1 MKKLFSK
8 SILKQS
14 LKDNWKMWLALT
26 LLLCVFTTIMTLTA
40 PNRADRIDN
49 HPLFSEFSLIAT
61 YADMIFGL
69 VGTLLIII
77 FVVGVGIKLVVSE
90 VDKGTLSFELNT
102 PTTRKQIILSKLVF
116 YFTSLA
122 AMVLMTG
129 IVGTIMSSTIDL
141 PMDYGQL
148 WIMTLGFFLYGVAI
162 SGIVFF
168 ASCWFNKTGRAI
180 MLGAGIPVIFFL
192 ITTLANFDDSLS
204 FMRFFSLNTL
214 FDTSAVMAGY
224 TVQFIW
230 QFAVLF
236 LIGIGLYVAGT
247 AKFLRKDLPL

>member
-14 LKDNWKMWLALT
+14 IKDNWKMWLAIT
-26 LLLCVFTTIMTLTA
+26 ALLCIVTTIMTLTA
-40 PNRADRIDN
+40 PNRADRVDS

-77 FVVGVGIKLVVSE
+77 YAVGAGIKLVVSE

-102 PTTRKQIILSKLVF
+102 PTTRKQIILSKLTF
-116 YFTSLA
+116 YFISLF
-122 AMVLMTG
+122 AMALITG
-129 IVGTIMSSTIDL
+129 LIGTLMSSTINL
-141 PMDYGQL
+141 PMDFGQL
-148 WIMTLGFFLYGVAI
+148 WIMTLGFFLFGVAI

-168 ASCWFNKTGRAI
+168 ASCFFNKTGKAM
-180 MLGAGIPVIFFL
+180 MLGAGLPVIFFL
-192 ITTLANFDDSLS
+192 ITTLAGFDDSLS
-204 FMRFFSLNTL
+204 FMRFFSINTL

-224 TVQFIW
+224 VGQFVW
-230 QFAVLF
+230 QFVALF
-236 LIGIGLYVAGT
+236 VIGIGLYIGAT
-247 AKFLRKDLPL
+247 IKFLKKDFPL